1 MNKQE
6 STSSHS
12 NHSVEELRKEN
23 NLLKQKFNSYF
34 SLFNSMSEAIYI
46 QNIDGVFLDANQSA
60 LNLFGY
66 TKDELI
72 GATYEMLSQKGA
84 NDLTEIKRKIEKAYK
99 GEIQRFEFW
108 GKSKDGVVFPREI
121 ILKKGMYT
129 GKKVVLAEAKDISK
143 FKRMEHT
150 SQESLDKYK
159 ALFDLSNDAIIIF
172 SLEGEVIDCNAVARN
187 LFGCSET
194 QIKKTNVKNLIPEE
208 LLKTFREATDDAV
221 IDFNEGM
228 EYTAKKFDGTEF
240 SVEITTKFFYEGE
253 TKRFLVFLRDITGRK
268 DIENKLNSIASELAE
283 TNAMKDK
290 FFSIISHDMRTP
302 FHGLLGFSDY
312 LTTDI
317 DSLSIEEIKQICAS
331 INNSAKGLFNYFEN
345 LLAWSNVQ
353 SGRLKFKNTSIK
365 ISEIIK
371 RAVSIINV
379 NANTKV
385 IKIKTELDENLYV
398 YSDENMLSSVVQ
410 NLISNAVKFTEIGG
424 RVLIKTK
431 SKGEQVEI
439 SIIDTGIGM
448 NEEKLKNLFKID
460 HARSSKGTS
469 NEKGTGLGLIIAKEL
484 IEKQGGKLKVES
496 EVGKGSTFKFTL
508 PKGEPIEE

>member
-1 MNKQE
+1 MNEQE
-6 STSSHS
+6 GTSPHLNQSA
-12 NHSVEELRKEN
+12 EELRKEN
-23 NLLKQKFNSYF
+23 DLLKQKLESYF
-34 SLFNSMSEAIYI
+34 SLFNSMSEVIYI
-46 QNIDGVFLDANQSA
+46 QDIDGIFLDANQAA
-60 LNLFGY
+60 LDLYGY
-66 TKDELI
+66 SRDEII
-72 GATYEMLSQKGA
+72 GSSHEMLSQKGA
-84 NDLTEIKRKIEKAYK
+84 NDLSAIKEKIIKAYS
-99 GEIQRFEFW
+99 GETQRFEFW
-108 GKSKDGVVFPREI
+108 GKSKEGVVFPREI
-121 ILKKGMYT
+121 ILKKGVYMN
-129 GKKVVLAEAKDISK
+129 KQVVIAEAKDISK
-143 FKRMEHT
+143 FKKMEHT

-172 SLEGEVIDCNAVARN
+172 SLKGEVVDCNAVARN

-194 QIKKTNVKNLIPEE
+194 ELKKNNVKNLIPEE
-208 LLKTFREATDDAV
+208 LIKSFQEATDESI
-221 IDFNEGM
+221 IDFKEEL
-228 EYTAKKFDGTEF
+228 EYTAKKFDSTEF
-240 SVEITTKFFYEGE
+240 PVEITTKFFHEGD
-253 TKRFLVFLRDITGRK
+253 TKRFIVFLRDITSRK

-317 DSLSIEEIKQICAS
+317 DSLSKEEIKQISAS

-345 LLAWSNVQ
+345 LLTWSNVQ

-379 NANTKV
+379 NANSKV
-385 IKIKTELDENLYV
+385 IKINTELDEDLFV
-398 YSDENMLSSVVQ
+398 YSDENMLSSVIQ

-424 RVLIKTK
+424 KVTIK
-431 SKGEQVEI
+431 SRRKGEQVEV
-439 SIIDTGIGM
+439 SITDTGVGM

-484 IEKQGGKLKVES
+484 IEKQGGTLIVES
-496 EVGKGSTFKFTL
+496 EVGKGSTFKFSL
-508 PKGEPIEE
+508 PKGEPIE